1 MGYPSRLPLAK
12 RRNMLEQRKL
22 PPSVSKYA
30 LQRGLEGIG
39 NIGIKLL

>member
-1 MGYPSRLPLAK
+1 MGYPSR
-12 RRNMLEQRKL
+12 RRMLTLEQRKL